1 MRVLHSDS
9 ENVALVQ
16 HTVPADYGCVNI
28 WTAKWG
34 NMTMAILNHTLGFP
48 RVGLRR
54 ELKKA
59 QESYWA
65 GNSTQEE
72 LLAVGREL
80 RARHWQQQQQAGVDL
95 LPVGDFAWY
104 DHVLTTSLLLGN
116 VPARHQNQDG
126 TIDLDT
132 LFRIGRGRAPTGE
145 PAAAAEMTKWFNT
158 NYHYMVPE
166 FHKGQQFQLGWTQL
180 LDEVDEALA
189 LGHKIKPVLLGPVTY
204 LWLGKVK
211 GEQFDRLSLLKDILP
226 VYQQVLAEL
235 AKRGIEWVQI
245 DEPALVLELPQ
256 EWLNAFKPAYD
267 ALQGQVKLLLT
278 TYFDSVGHNLDTIH
292 TLPVQ
297 GLHVDL
303 VTGHDDVAVLNQA
316 LPKEWLLSLGVIN
329 GRNVWRADLSSWF
342 ERLQP
347 LLGDRNLWIG
357 TSCSLLHSPID
368 LSVETRLDEEVKSWF
383 AFALQKCA
391 ELALLSAAL
400 NAPGS
405 KQAELAAYSAPIRAR
420 RQSSRVHNAQ
430 VEKRLAAIT
439 AQDSERQRPYAER
452 AAAQRDR
459 FNLPAWPTTTIGSFP
474 QTTEIRGLRLDFKQ
488 GRLDGNNYRTSISEH
503 IKQAIVEQERLGL
516 DVLVHG
522 EAERND
528 MVEYF
533 GENLDGFVFTQNG
546 WVQSYGSRCVKPP
559 VIIGDISRPEAI
571 TVEWAKYAQSLTDKP
586 VKGMLTGPVTILCW
600 SFPREDVTREVIA
613 KQIALA
619 LRDEVEDL
627 EKAGIGIIQID
638 EPALRE
644 GLPLRQSDWAAYL
657 NWAVDAFKL
666 NAAVAQDDTQIH
678 THMCYCEFNDIMD
691 SIAALDADV
700 ITIET
705 SRSDMDLLEAFK
717 EFEYPNEI
725 GPGVYDIHS
734 PNVPS
739 VEWIEALLRKAA
751 QNIPAERLWVNPD
764 CGLKTRGWPET
775 RQSLANMVRAAQRL
789 REQA

>member
-1 MRVLHSDS
+1 M
-9 ENVALVQ
+9 
-16 HTVPADYGCVNI
+16 
-28 WTAKWG
+28 G
-34 NMTMAILNHTLGFP
+34 NKTMTILNHTLGFP
-48 RVGLRR
+48 RVGLKR

-72 LLAVGREL
+72 LLNVGREL

-95 LPVGDFAWY
+95 VPVGDFAWY

-116 VPARHQNQDG
+116 VPERHQNADG
-126 TIDLDT
+126 SIDLDT
-132 LFRIGRGRAPTGE
+132 LFRIGRGRAPTGT

-166 FHKGQQFQLGWTQL
+166 FQQGQQFKLGWTQL

-226 VYQQVLAEL
+226 VYQQVLGEL

-256 EWLNAFKPAYD
+256 EWLDAYQPAYQV
-267 ALQGQVKLLLT
+267 LQGQVKLLLT
-278 TYFDSVGHNLDTIH
+278 TYFDSIGHNLDTIH
-292 TLPVQ
+292 ALPVQ
-297 GLHVDL
+297 GLHVD
-303 VTGHDDVAVLNQA
+303 VVAGQDDIAELNA
-316 LPKEWLLSLGVIN
+316 TLPQEWLLSLGVIN
-329 GRNVWRADLSSWF
+329 GRNVWRADLSHWF

-347 LLGDRNLWIG
+347 LVNSRPLWLGS
-357 TSCSLLHSPID
+357 SCSLLHSPID
-368 LSVETRLDEEVKSWF
+368 LSEETRLDAEVKSWF

-391 ELALLSAAL
+391 ELALLTQAL
-400 NAPGS
+400 NAPS
-405 KQAELAAYSAPIRAR
+405 EAKLAELAAYSAPIRAR
-420 RQSSRVHNAQ
+420 RASSRVHNPQ
-430 VEKRLAAIT
+430 VEQRLAAIT
-439 AQDSERQRPYAER
+439 AQDIERQLPYEAR
-452 AAAQRDR
+452 ATAQRKR

-488 GRLDGNNYRTSISEH
+488 GRLDGKNYRTGISEH
-503 IKQAIVEQERLGL
+503 IKQAIAEQERLGL

-533 GENLDGFVFTQNG
+533 GEHLDGFVFTQNG

-600 SFPREDVTREVIA
+600 SFPREDVSRETIA

-644 GLPLRQSDWAAYL
+644 GLPLRRADWQAYL
-657 NWAVDAFKL
+657 QWAVDAFKL
-666 NAAVAQDDTQIH
+666 NAAVAQNDTQIH

-705 SRSDMDLLEAFK
+705 SRSDMELLES
-717 EFEYPNEI
+717 FEDFAYPNEI

-751 QNIPAERLWVNPD
+751 QRIPAERLWVNPD

-775 RQSLANMVRAAQRL
+775 RQALANMVLAAQRL
-789 REQA
+789 REEQV

>member
-1 MRVLHSDS
+1 
-9 ENVALVQ
+9 
-16 HTVPADYGCVNI
+16 
-28 WTAKWG
+28 
-34 NMTMAILNHTLGFP
+34 MTILNHTLGFP
-48 RVGLRR
+48 RIGLHR

-59 QESYWA
+59 LESYWA
-65 GNSTQEE
+65 GDSTQQA
-72 LLAVGREL
+72 LMTTGREL
-80 RARHWQQQQQAGVDL
+80 RARHWQHQKEAGVDL

-104 DHVLTTSLLLGN
+104 DHVLTTSLMLGN
-116 VPARHQNQDG
+116 VPARHQNQEG
-126 TIDLDT
+126 TVDLDT
-132 LFRIGRGRAPTGE
+132 LFRVGRGRAPTGE

-158 NYHYMVPE
+158 NYHYIVPE
-166 FHKGQQFQLGWTQL
+166 FTQGQTFKLTWTQL

-189 LGHKIKPVLLGPVTY
+189 LDHKIKPVLLGPVTY

-211 GEQFDRLSLLKDILP
+211 GEPFERLSLLEAILP

-245 DEPALVLELPQ
+245 DEPALALELPQ
-256 EWLNAFKPAYD
+256 TWRDAFQLAYD
-267 ALQGQVKLLLT
+267 ALQGHSKLLLT
-278 TYFDSVGHNLDTIH
+278 TYFDSIGQNIDVIRK
-292 TLPVQ
+292 LPVQ

-303 VTGHDDVAVLNQA
+303 VHGRDDIQQLNQQ
-316 LPKEWLLSLGVIN
+316 LPASWLLSLGVIN
-329 GRNVWRADLSSWF
+329 GRNVWRADLSRWF
-342 ERLQP
+342 SRLQP
-347 LLGDRNLWIG
+347 LITQREQVWIG
-357 TSCSLLHSPID
+357 SSCSLLHSPID
-368 LSVETRLDEEVKSWF
+368 LGVETRLDDEVKSWF
-383 AFALQKCA
+383 AFALQKCT
-391 ELALLSAAL
+391 ELSLLSQALNNNDAAAL
-400 NAPGS
+400 DAWSEPV
-405 KQAELAAYSAPIRAR
+405 RAR
-420 RQSSRVHNAQ
+420 AHSRRVHNVAVGQ
-430 VEKRLAAIT
+430 RLAAIT
-439 AQDSERQRPYAER
+439 PQHCERLSAYPVRAVLQR
-452 AAAQRDR
+452 QR

-488 GRLDGNNYRTSISEH
+488 GRLDSNHYRTGIAEH
-503 IKQAIVEQERLGL
+503 IKQAITEQERLGL

-533 GENLDGFVFTQNG
+533 GEHLDGFVFTQNG

-571 TVEWAKYAQSLTDKP
+571 TVEWARYAQSLTDKP

-600 SFPREDVTREVIA
+600 SFPREDVSREIIA

-644 GLPLRQSDWAAYL
+644 GLPLHQSEWAAYL
-657 NWAVDAFKL
+657 NWAVEAFRL
-666 NAAVAQDDTQIH
+666 NAAVARDETQIH

-691 SIAALDADV
+691 AIAALDADV

-705 SRSDMDLLEAFK
+705 SRSDMDLLASFED
-717 EFEYPNEI
+717 FEYPNEI

-739 VEWIEALLRKAA
+739 VAWIEALLLKAA
-751 QNIPAERLWVNPD
+751 KRIPEARLWVNPD
-764 CGLKTRGWPET
+764 CGLKTRGWTET
-775 RQSLANMVRAAQRL
+775 RQALANMVTAAKKL
-789 REQA
+789 RGETA